1 MVGVKALIVACLA
14 FTSSAAPQDKKH
26 WVGTWASMP
35 QEVEPGNLAPA
46 PFGGPDLAAQF
57 LNTTLRQTF
66 RTSIAT
72 DKIRIRFSNIFG
84 KTPLP
89 ITAASIALPVGGKA
103 GVGEIDTKTLKSLKF
118 KGKKSVSV
126 PAGEIIYSDPIDFK
140 LKPLSNLA
148 LSVYTEKGQ
157 AGAIIT
163 GHPGSRTTSWMQKG
177 NHVNA
182 ASVSE
187 GSTKHWYFANGVDT
201 WAPQDHFAVVLLG
214 DSITDGRGST
224 DDTNDRWSDALA
236 EHLQAS
242 GMKNVAVNNM
252 AAGGNAIL
260 QGGLGPPL
268 LQRYK
273 RDALEQPGAKFV
285 VIFEG
290 VNDIGPS
297 ATDASTQ
304 QKIKTGLMAAYKQIA
319 GDINKAGMTSI
330 GATITQM
337 LGNQYYAPERE
348 VTRVAINEFILNN
361 GTFDHTVDFASL
373 IGEGDKL
380 LAKFDSGDGL
390 HPNPAAYKEMGTKFP
405 IKYFKR

>member
-1 MVGVKALIVACLA
+1 
-14 FTSSAAPQDKKH
+14 
-26 WVGTWASMP
+26 
-35 QEVEPGNLAPA
+35 
-46 PFGGPDLAAQF
+46 
-57 LNTTLRQTF
+57 
-66 RTSIAT
+66 
-72 DKIRIRFSNIFG
+72 
-84 KTPLP
+84 
-89 ITAASIALPVGGKA
+89 
-103 GVGEIDTKTLKSLKF
+103 
-118 KGKKSVSV
+118 
-126 PAGEIIYSDPIDFK
+126 
-140 LKPLSNLA
+140 
-148 LSVYTEKGQ
+148 
-157 AGAIIT
+157 
-163 GHPGSRTTSWMQKG
+163 
-177 NHVNA
+177 
-182 ASVSE
+182 
-187 GSTKHWYFANGVDT
+187 
-201 WAPQDHFAVVLLG
+201 
-214 DSITDGRGST
+214 
-224 DDTNDRWSDALA
+224 
-236 EHLQAS
+236 
-242 GMKNVAVNNM
+242 MKNVAVNNM

-319 GDINKAGMTSI
+319 SDINKAGMTSI

-405 IKYFKR
+405 IKYFKK

>member
-1 MVGVKALIVACLA
+1 
-14 FTSSAAPQDKKH
+14 
-26 WVGTWASMP
+26 
-35 QEVEPGNLAPA
+35 
-46 PFGGPDLAAQF
+46 
-57 LNTTLRQTF
+57 
-66 RTSIAT
+66 
-72 DKIRIRFSNIFG
+72 
-84 KTPLP
+84 
-89 ITAASIALPVGGKA
+89 
-103 GVGEIDTKTLKSLKF
+103 
-118 KGKKSVSV
+118 
-126 PAGEIIYSDPIDFK
+126 
-140 LKPLSNLA
+140 
-148 LSVYTEKGQ
+148 
-157 AGAIIT
+157 
-163 GHPGSRTTSWMQKG
+163 
-177 NHVNA
+177 
-182 ASVSE
+182 
-187 GSTKHWYFANGVDT
+187 
-201 WAPQDHFAVVLLG
+201 
-214 DSITDGRGST
+214 
-224 DDTNDRWSDALA
+224 
-236 EHLQAS
+236 
-242 GMKNVAVNNM
+242 MKNVAVNNM

-304 QKIKTGLMAAYKQIA
+304 QKIKTGLVAAYKQIA
-319 GDINKAGMTSI
+319 GDIKKAGMTSI

-405 IKYFKR
+405 IKYFKK